1 MRTVLAGLLLLAA
14 FVLAAWVGWW
24 MIPLVAAW
32 WGLLR
37 PGSRRPVLAATL
49 AAAASWGIWLLVSAA
64 ADAAAFGRLTRQV
77 AGILQVPGWALLGLT
92 LLMPALLA
100 ASAATLALGWRQA
113 DRQPDPTSADTG
125 R

>member
-1 MRTVLAGLLLLAA
+1 MRAALAWLLLLAA

-37 PGSRRPVLAATL
+37 PGLRRPVLTATL
-49 AAAASWGIWLLVSAA
+49 AATASWGVWLLVNAA

-77 AGILQVPGWALLGLT
+77 AGILQVPGWALVVLT
-92 LLMPALLA
+92 LLVPALLA
-100 ASAATLALGWRQA
+100 ASAATLALGWRRP
-113 DRQPDPTSADTG
+113 DREA
-125 R
+125 